1 MVCTEHTNVT
11 WDTHAVATAACESSP
26 DEPGLHDT
34 YSSPPQNRSNPHP
47 RGSCATKEQA
57 FWAEQRKRRAT
68 AGDPVD
74 QAVRCQPLTRHRP
87 CILVTD
93 W

>member
-47 RGSCATKEQA
+47 RGSCATRSRPSGPNSGSAEPRLVTQSTRQCGVNHSQGIGLA
-57 FWAEQRKRRAT
+57 FW
-68 AGDPVD
+68 
-74 QAVRCQPLTRHRP
+74 
-87 CILVTD
+87 
-93 W
+93 

>member
-34 YSSPPQNRSNPHP
+34 YSSAPPRT
-47 RGSCATKEQA
+47 G
-57 FWAEQRKRRAT
+57 
-68 AGDPVD
+68 
-74 QAVRCQPLTRHRP
+74 
-87 CILVTD
+87 
-93 W
+93 

>member
-11 WDTHAVATAACESSP
+11 WDTHAVATASCASSP

-34 YSSPPQNRSNPHP
+34 YSSAPPEPVKPASARLLCHQGAGLLGR
-47 RGSCATKEQA
+47 T
-57 FWAEQRKRRAT
+57 AEAPSH
-68 AGDPVD
+68 A
-74 QAVRCQPLTRHRP
+74 
-87 CILVTD
+87 